1 MKSFKEFQIEHTSQP
16 KQEQQRDDKTWQD
29 FAECV
34 INDID
39 YLNTQ
44 HKALQKEFS
53 IFQDELIAI
62 KHQL

>member
-1 MKSFKEFQIEHTSQP
+1 MKSFKEFQIEHVSKP
-16 KQEQQRDDKTWQD
+16 KQQQEQDNKTWQD
-29 FAECV
+29 FAETV

-44 HKALQKEFS
+44 YKALQKEFS